1 MRLVLKMFNKIT
13 LDRDNARKEKDQF
26 KLTVLST
33 FIGEIETKFRGKDSK
48 DDLDTTVQKVLKSTI
63 ENCRELYK
71 FKHEE
76 TILNEIKILEEYL
89 IPDMSEEEI
98 LSILNENSF
107 TELPH
112 VMKHFKSLNKPV
124 DMKQVRELFLKS
136 KS

>member
-1 MRLVLKMFNKIT
+1 MFNKIT

-63 ENCRELYK
+63 ENCHEFYK
-71 FKHEE
+71 FKHDE

-98 LSILNENSF
+98 LSILNEKSF

>member
-1 MRLVLKMFNKIT
+1 MFNKIT

-71 FKHEE
+71 FKHDE

-98 LSILNENSF
+98 LSILNEKSF

>member
-1 MRLVLKMFNKIT
+1 MFNKIT

-48 DDLDTTVQKVLKSTI
+48 DDLDTTVQKVLKSAI

-71 FKHEE
+71 FKHDE

>member
-1 MRLVLKMFNKIT
+1 MFNKIT

-71 FKHEE
+71 FKHGEA
-76 TILNEIKILEEYL
+76 ILNEIKILEEYL

-98 LSILNENSF
+98 LSILNENNF